1 MYVSSYTTMLCN
13 YKDLMGRWNS
23 YGRPEWKPF
32 CPTVPSRDGE
42 RKHLQKLKCYGRKKK
57 KDFTC
62 SSPQKK
68 KNKVLGIVLK
78 WSCPFKR
85 TWIWINTYARWLV
98 QQRSEHTG
106 ATNSSGIKN
115 VAVVQ
120 KEESRE
126 KQAWS
131 ITQELS
137 CRYFSSVKIW
147 WDLNTS
153 QVLGN

>member
-1 MYVSSYTTMLCN
+1 MFQVIQRCCVITRIWWAGEIVMADQSESHFV
-13 YKDLMGRWNS
+13 RQ
-23 YGRPEWKPF
+23 
-32 CPTVPSRDGE
+32 CPLEME
-42 RKHLQKLKCYGRKKK
+42 RENICGNLNAMEGKKK